1 MFGAT
6 EEVIHMK
13 VLLGIIAIL
22 LALPVLIVIA
32 IAAGPAAL
40 VLLFI
45 TGFGAVVAVFMR
57 PRARR

>member
-6 EEVIHMK
+6 QEVIHMK

-45 TGFGAVVAVFMR
+45 AGFGAVVAVFMR
-57 PRARR
+57 PRAPR

>member
-1 MFGAT
+1 
-6 EEVIHMK
+6 MK

-22 LALPVLIVIA
+22 LALPVLIAIA

-45 TGFGAVVAVFMR
+45 AGFGAVVAVFMR
-57 PRARR
+57 PRAPR